1 MGEECFNASKRRKI
15 EDTVLQILK
24 ASDLET
30 ITEFGVRS
38 AAAVRLGFE
47 LSGLNNRLLV
57 RQLVDSFLLSTAA
70 GILRSNSVIR
80 INDGNSTDKNADYH
94 VEQRRQQQQSGN
106 DAVSE
111 ANYDGKIICKVRY
124 IFEKYMI
131 KQPDA
136 TKILR
141 LLTSYLWGYFSFK
154 TFRRLCH

>member
-1 MGEECFNASKRRKI
+1 M
-15 EDTVLQILK
+15 QILK

-70 GILRSNSVIR
+70 GILRSNSLVR
-80 INDGNSTDKNADYH
+80 IPDDNSTDENADYH
-94 VEQRRQQQQSGN
+94 VEQRRQQQQTGN

-124 IFEKYMI
+124 IF
-131 KQPDA
+131 
-136 TKILR
+136 
-141 LLTSYLWGYFSFK
+141 
-154 TFRRLCH
+154 